1 MASPKPAVI
10 VRREF
15 EATPDVVA
23 QQLRACIVGPSC
35 QLVRYANASEKGKG
49 FVAAIA
55 SNTAAAAGTDLSL
68 MAADVSY
75 SIPSL
80 AATSVFDVPYTKV
93 FIENA
98 YVTYAHILMEGGGAG
113 WTVGQGANSLVAGG
127 TTAWKGT
134 GRMAGLVQDV
144 AVGDIIQLYTV
155 AGGLQHT
162 STVTGFTAATGSAAI
177 GAIGL
182 SSAATVGAS
191 TSFPATIGTATF
203 TGSGAA
209 YLTGVTEATFGADP
223 RIVGKLTTTY
233 VLTVTAN
240 TSTTVSYTVVSD
252 TGLDNFTATAVASA
266 ATSTLISGL
275 TVTLTF
281 ATGNAPVV
289 GSTGT
294 FTATA
299 AHTKQTVAITGGG
312 PEYTVGGTLSA
323 ATPGTTYQITCI
335 RGGSSSNVAGNVNR
349 PQFKVYTNNG
359 ADAPGNFTLTG
370 AAGDILI
377 GTFGLKLTALAN
389 GSSAVT
395 AKGFVRGDTISIAVT
410 AAAAG
415 AITTV
420 TFADAVPAAIAA
432 GSNTN
437 RVRLSK
443 LKTVQVPSEAYTV
456 NWNITDA
463 ANADLRKFK
472 LENIVTIYDSAVNN
486 GLTPA
491 YVTAGKVYLQ
501 YRSFLAIPREVG
513 SVNTLADIT
522 TQLGSIDP
530 DNLLA
535 YGVYKAWS
543 NANGAR
549 VHFIPTVTQTLNGVR
564 GFADALALAK
574 GNRNCYGLVPL
585 SDSAE
590 VWAAFVGH
598 AKDESAPEVGRFR
611 VVWIA
616 PEVAAHNKVYDLDSS
631 GAVITVTGA
640 GSATVAGVS
649 WQIDTATSTK
659 FTEAVQVGDFVRQ
672 ITGYDA
678 LGNASYKEFKVLG
691 VLDNNSLLIATA
703 VDPALSNATV
713 EIYRDLTSNALAT
726 KYAAVA
732 GGFSSERVFSVVT
745 DRGVNGLRVD
755 GVPVKNWY
763 IACAFAGLR
772 AGSRPQQPL
781 SNVELTGFDGVNIST
796 PAFDETDLDTLR
808 DGGVWAVRN
817 TEDGKVYVERQLST
831 STLDLFRKE
840 QSVTCN
846 VDSISFT
853 LADAL
858 RTLVGRVNITEKTK
872 GLVEAIIEQTL
883 GLLSATNG
891 AITVGPQLNSYTIVS
906 VTVPATAQDTLLVKI
921 QIAVPLPMN
930 VIDITLV
937 I

>member
-98 YVTYAHILMEGGGAG
+98 YVTYAHIIMEGGGAG
-113 WTVGQGANSLVAGG
+113 WTAQSGANSLVAGG

-144 AVGDIIQLYTV
+144 AVGDIIQLYTA

-182 SSAATVGAS
+182 SSAANIAS
-191 TSFPATIGTATF
+191 AAFSFPATIGTATF

-209 YLTGVTEATFGADP
+209 YLTGVTEAIFGADP

-252 TGLDNFTATAVASA
+252 TGLDNLTVTAATYNASA
-266 ATSTLISGL
+266 SALISGL
-275 TVTLTF
+275 TVQLAFTS
-281 ATGNAPVV
+281 GNPPVV

-299 AHTKQTVAITGGG
+299 AHTKQTFATTGS
-312 PEYTVGGTLSA
+312 PDYVVGGTLTA

-335 RGGSSSNVAGNVNR
+335 RGGSSNPAVGNVNK

-359 ADAPGNFTLTG
+359 ADAPGNFTLLGTT
-370 AAGDILI
+370 AAINI
-377 GTFGLKLTALAN
+377 GTFSLTLTPTV
-389 GSSAVT
+389 GT
-395 AKGFVRGDTISIAVT
+395 TTPRGFVRGDTISIAVT

-631 GAVITVTGA
+631 GAVITVTQA

-703 VDPALSNATV
+703 VDPALSNTTI
-713 EIYRDLTSNALAT
+713 EIYRDLTSSALAA

>member
-55 SNTAAAAGTDLSL
+55 SNTAADNGISLSL

-93 FIENA
+93 FIEQA
-98 YVTYAHILMEGGGAG
+98 YVTYAHIAMEGGSGWGASS
-113 WTVGQGANSLVAGG
+113 GANSLVANG
-127 TTAWKGT
+127 TTAWKGV
-134 GRMAGLVQDV
+134 GRLSGLVQDV
-144 AVGDIIQLYTV
+144 AVGDIIQMYT

-162 STVTGFTAATGSAAI
+162 STVTGFTAAAGSAAI

-182 SSAATVGAS
+182 SSAANVTSAAI
-191 TSFPATIGTATF
+191 SFPATIGTATF
-203 TGSGAA
+203 TVNGTL
-209 YLTGVTEATFGADP
+209 YLTGVTEAIFGADP

-252 TGLDNFTATAVASA
+252 TGLDNFTVTAASFNA
-266 ATSTLISGL
+266 GASTLISGL
-275 TVTLTF
+275 TVQLAFTS
-281 ATGNAPVV
+281 GNPPVV

-299 AHTKQTVAITGGG
+299 LHTKQTVALTGSS
-312 PEYTVGGTLSA
+312 PEYTVGGTLTA

-335 RGGSSSNVAGNVNR
+335 RGGSSSASVGNINR
-349 PQFKVYTNNG
+349 PQFKVFTNNG

-370 AAGDILI
+370 GAGDLLI
-377 GTFGLKLTALAN
+377 GTFGLKLTASAN
-389 GSSAVT
+389 ASTV

-420 TFADAVPAAIAA
+420 TFADAFPAVYTAA
-432 GSNTN
+432 ATN

-443 LKTVQVPSEAYTV
+443 LKTVQVPSDAYTA

-564 GFADALALAK
+564 GFADALAVAK

-590 VWAAFVGH
+590 VWAAFVAH

-640 GSATVAGVS
+640 GSAYVAGVS
-649 WQIDTATSTK
+649 WQIDTTTSTK

-691 VLDNNSLLIATA
+691 VLDNNSLVIATA
-703 VDPALSNATV
+703 VDPSLSNTTI

-745 DRGVNGLRVD
+745 DRGVNGLRVN

>member
-55 SNTAAAAGTDLSL
+55 SNTAATAGTDLSL

-144 AVGDIIQLYTV
+144 AVGDIIQLYTT
-155 AGGLQHT
+155 GGLQHT

-209 YLTGVTEATFGADP
+209 YLTGVTEAIFGADP

-266 ATSTLISGL
+266 APSTLISGL
-275 TVTLTF
+275 TVQLTF

-299 AHTKQTVAITGGG
+299 GHTKQTFATSGS

-323 ATPGTTYQITCI
+323 TFPATTYQITCI
-335 RGGSSSNVAGNVNR
+335 RGGSSSAGAGNANR

-359 ADAPGNFTLTG
+359 ADAPGNFTLVGTTTS
-370 AAGDILI
+370 IPI
-377 GTFGLKLTALAN
+377 GTFGLTLTPLAN
-389 GSSAVT
+389 AAT
-395 AKGFVRGDTISIAVT
+395 ILKGFVRGDTISIAVT

-420 TFADAVPAAIAA
+420 TFADAVPAAYTVAA
-432 GSNTN
+432 TN

-631 GAVITVTGA
+631 GAVITVTQA

-703 VDPALSNATV
+703 VDPALGNTTI
-713 EIYRDLTSNALAT
+713 EIYRDLTSSALAT

>member
-55 SNTAAAAGTDLSL
+55 SNNAANAGTDHSL

-98 YVTYAHILMEGGGAG
+98 YVSYAHILMEGGSG
-113 WTVGQGANSLVAGG
+113 WAAQSGANSLVTHGS
-127 TTAWKGT
+127 TAWKGA

-144 AVGDIIQLYTV
+144 AVGDIIQLYTIN
-155 AGGLQHT
+155 GLQHT
-162 STVTGFTAATGSAAI
+162 STVTGFTAAAGSAAI

-203 TGSGAA
+203 AGGGA
-209 YLTGVTEATFGADP
+209 YLTGVTEAVFGADP

-299 AHTKQTVAITGGG
+299 AHTKQTFATTGS
-312 PEYTVGGTLSA
+312 PDYTVGGTLSA

-335 RGGSSSNVAGNVNR
+335 QGGSSSAAAGNVHR

-370 AAGDILI
+370 TATAINI
-377 GTFGLKLTALAN
+377 GTFSLTLTPSAN
-389 GSSAVT
+389 PSTV

-410 AAAAG
+410 AAVAG

-420 TFADAVPAAIAA
+420 TFADAVPAAYTVA
-432 GSNTN
+432 NTN

-443 LKTVQVPSEAYTV
+443 LKTVQVPSDAYTA

-472 LENIVTIYDSAVNN
+472 LENVVTIYDSAVNN

-616 PEVAAHNKVYDLDSS
+616 PEVAVHNKVYDLDSS

-640 GSATVAGVS
+640 GSATTAGVS
-649 WQIDTATSTK
+649 WQIDTTTSTK

-703 VDPALSNATV
+703 VDPALSNTTI
-713 EIYRDLTSNALAT
+713 EIYRDLTSSALAT

-872 GLVEAIIEQTL
+872 GLVESIINQTL

-891 AITVGPQLNSYTIVS
+891 AISVGPQLNSYTVVS
-906 VTVPATAQDTLLVKI
+906 VTIPATAQDTLLVKI

-930 VIDITLV
+930 IIDITLV

>member
-55 SNTAAAAGTDLSL
+55 SNTAADNGISLSL

-93 FIENA
+93 FIEQA
-98 YVTYAHILMEGGGAG
+98 YVTYAHIAMEGGSGWGASS
-113 WTVGQGANSLVAGG
+113 GANSLVANG
-127 TTAWKGT
+127 TTAWKGV
-134 GRMAGLVQDV
+134 GRLSGLVQDV
-144 AVGDIIQLYTV
+144 AVGDIIQMYT

-162 STVTGFTAATGSAAI
+162 STVTGFTAAAGSAAI

-182 SSAATVGAS
+182 SSAANVTSAAI
-191 TSFPATIGTATF
+191 SFPATIGTATF
-203 TGSGAA
+203 TVNGTL
-209 YLTGVTEATFGADP
+209 YLTGVTEAIFGADP

-252 TGLDNFTATAVASA
+252 TGLDNLTVTAAQYNASA
-266 ATSTLISGL
+266 STLISGL
-275 TVTLTF
+275 TVQLAFTS
-281 ATGNAPVV
+281 GNPPVV

-299 AHTKQTVAITGGG
+299 LHTKQTVALTGSS
-312 PEYTVGGTLSA
+312 PEYTVGGTLTA

-335 RGGSSSNVAGNVNR
+335 RGGSSSASVGNINR
-349 PQFKVYTNNG
+349 PQFKVFTNNG

-370 AAGDILI
+370 GAGDLLI
-377 GTFGLKLTALAN
+377 GTFGLKLTASAN
-389 GSSAVT
+389 ASTV

-420 TFADAVPAAIAA
+420 TFADAFPAVYTAA
-432 GSNTN
+432 ATN

-443 LKTVQVPSEAYTV
+443 LKTVQVPSDAYTA

-564 GFADALALAK
+564 GFADALAVAN

-590 VWAAFVGH
+590 VWAAFVAH

-640 GSATVAGVS
+640 GSAYVAGVS
-649 WQIDTATSTK
+649 WQIDTTTSTK

-691 VLDNNSLLIATA
+691 VLDNNSLVIATA
-703 VDPALSNATV
+703 VDPSLSNTTI

-745 DRGVNGLRVD
+745 DRGVNGLRVN